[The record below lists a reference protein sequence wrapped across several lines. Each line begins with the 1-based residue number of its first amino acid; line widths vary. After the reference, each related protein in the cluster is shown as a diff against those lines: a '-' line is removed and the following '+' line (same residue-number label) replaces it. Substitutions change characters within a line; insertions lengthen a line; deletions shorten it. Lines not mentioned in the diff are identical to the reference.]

1 MTIKKVTAFSVHQTG
16 VGQQVAF
23 TYSIVDENGA
33 VVAQNKRAEVV
44 LINQEQIDAAAS
56 LYSFLETKIP
66 E

>member
-1 MTIKKVTAFSVHQTG
+1 MKNKKVTAFSVHQTG

-23 TYSIVDENGA
+23 TYSIVDENGT

-56 LYSFLETKIP
+56 LYAFLETKIP

>member
-1 MTIKKVTAFSVHQTG
+1 MTIKKVPAFSVPPTVIG
-16 VGQQVAF
+16 PQVAF

-44 LINQEQIDAAAS
+44 LIGQEQIAAAES
-56 LYSFLETKIP
+56 LYDFLETKIP

>member
-23 TYSIVDENGA
+23 TYSIVDENGT

-44 LINQEQIDAAAS
+44 LINQEQIEAAAS
-56 LYSFLETKIP
+56 LY
-66 E
+66 